1 MGGTKKKTLASMEK
15 TQNEDG
21 ETQQDG
27 SKKKAT
33 TTTTKEAKPMGER
46 KRVEVLMPKL
56 SDQDF
61 MKSLSSQKAITVYSA
76 ARSLNVSASIAR
88 AILGSLESKGLVS
101 KVGGF
106 SGHYVWASASISRT

>member
-1 MGGTKKKTLASMEK
+1 MEK

-21 ETQQDG
+21 ETAQDG
-27 SKKKAT
+27 SKIKKA
-33 TTTTKEAKPMGER
+33 TTKEAKPTGER

-76 ARSLNVSASIAR
+76 ARTLNVGASVAKV
-88 AILGSLESKGLVS
+88 ILNSLESKGLVS
-101 KVGGF
+101 RIGGF
-106 SGHYVWASASISRT
+106 SGHYVWAPASISRT

>member
-27 SKKKAT
+27 SKVKK
-33 TTTTKEAKPMGER
+33 TTTTKETKPMGDR
-46 KRVEVLMPKL
+46 KRAEVLMPKL
-56 SDQDF
+56 SDQEF
-61 MKSLSSQKAITVYSA
+61 MKTLSSQKAITIYTA
-76 ARSLNVSASIAR
+76 ARSLNVSASTAR
-88 AILGSLESKGLVS
+88 TILGSLETKGLLS

>member
-15 TQNEDG
+15 TQNEEG

-27 SKKKAT
+27 SKVKK
-33 TTTTKEAKPMGER
+33 TTTKEAKPMGER

-61 MKSLSSQKAITVYSA
+61 MKSLSSQKAITIYSA
-76 ARSLNVSASIAR
+76 ARSLNVSASIAKV
-88 AILGSLESKGLVS
+88 ILGSLESKGMVS

-106 SGHYVWASASISRT
+106 SGHYVWAPSSISRT